1 MLALTLEAL
10 LESICIEREVA
21 PTLVGGAADL
31 RRLIHWHLAGRN
43 AKRPPRLLT
52 GWRAEVCGDL
62 LEDALAGRVR
72 IRVGDPASA
81 HPLVVEPA

>member
-31 RRLIHWHLAGRN
+31 RRLIHWHLAGRKP
-43 AKRPPRLLT
+43 KRPPRLLT

-72 IRVGDPASA
+72 IRVGDPASV